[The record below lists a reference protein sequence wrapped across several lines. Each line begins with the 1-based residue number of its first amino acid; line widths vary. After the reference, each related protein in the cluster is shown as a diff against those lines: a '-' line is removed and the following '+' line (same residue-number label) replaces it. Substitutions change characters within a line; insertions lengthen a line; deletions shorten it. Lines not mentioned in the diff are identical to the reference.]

1 MRVLAHY
8 FLRKTGSIFYA
19 KHVNIANWPK
29 LTVSEKLTTEGSFKN
44 LHRNKLW
51 FCCSQLVTFSYTN
64 GGTKIIK
71 QKLEIWKLKIVA

>member
-8 FLRKTGSIFYA
+8 FLRKTGSIAQNVNFYA
-19 KHVNIANWPK
+19 KHVIANWPK

-51 FCCSQLVTFSYTN
+51 FCWSQLVTFSYTN

-71 QKLEIWKLKIVA
+71 QKL